1 MISRSSHVS
10 ASTAPAG
17 ASAGTL
23 GLAAAVLDQPTWTQP
38 NDALTEVLRD
48 LRLVQSFYCHSELT
62 APWGLGLPPEDHA
75 VFHFVADGEAWLQ
88 RPGGSALRLGTGDF
102 VLVAP
107 GIEHTA
113 SSALGLACRNVH
125 ELPYETVGGRA
136 MLLRH
141 GGDGARTV
149 LACGGVRFEDPAA
162 HPLVALMPELLHIRA
177 DQGGEAILLRQMLEA
192 MGSEALNPRP
202 GGTTVMLRLADIL
215 VIHAIRS
222 WLERGADDR
231 TGWLGALRDPQVGR
245 AIVQMHRQPERA
257 WTVGT
262 LAESVNMSR
271 SVFSDRFAALVG
283 APPLLYLTRW
293 RMHLAA
299 RWLREDRSS
308 LGEVATRLGYESEPS
323 FSRAFKRHIGL
334 PPGAVRRGG
343 IPGPGIPGPQVR
355 QAEAGP
361 S

>member
-1 MISRSSHVS
+1 MLSRSSE
-10 ASTAPAG
+10 PA
-17 ASAGTL
+17 L
-23 GLAAAVLDQPTWTQP
+23 CAAAVLHDPTWTQP

-62 APWGLGLPPEDHA
+62 APWGLGLPAEDHA
-75 VFHFVADGEAWLQ
+75 VFHFVAEGEAWLE
-88 RPGGSALRLGTGDF
+88 RKGHDTTRLVAGDF
-102 VLVAP
+102 VLCSPGVA
-107 GIEHTA
+107 HSV
-113 SSALGLACRNVH
+113 SSAAGVACRNVH

-162 HPLVALMPELLHIRA
+162 HPLVGLMPEVLHIRA
-177 DQGGEAILLRQMLEA
+177 DQGGEAHLLRQMLEA

-222 WLERGADDR
+222 WIDAAAEDR
-231 TGWLGALRDPQVGR
+231 SGWLGALRDPQIGR
-245 AIVQMHRQPERA
+245 ALVQIHRQPERT
-257 WTVGT
+257 WTVAA
-262 LAESVNMSR
+262 LAASVHMSR
-271 SVFSDRFAALVG
+271 SVFSDRFTALVG

-299 RWLREDRSS
+299 RWLREDRTS
-308 LGEVATRLGYESEPS
+308 LGDVASRLGYESEPS
-323 FSRAFKRHIGL
+323 FSRAFKRHIGV
-334 PPGAVRRGG
+334 PPGAVRRG
-343 IPGPGIPGPQVR
+343 R
-355 QAEAGP
+355 ATH
-361 S
+361 